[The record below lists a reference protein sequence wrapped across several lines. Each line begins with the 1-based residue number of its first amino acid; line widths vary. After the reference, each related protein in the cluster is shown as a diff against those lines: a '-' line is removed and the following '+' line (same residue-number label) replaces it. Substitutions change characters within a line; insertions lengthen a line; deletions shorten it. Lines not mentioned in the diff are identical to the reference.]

1 MRAMLDRLVDLQKT
15 DEKLV
20 EFQSE
25 EMKIPLEI
33 EAAEGKIG
41 QISAQIEEIDLE
53 ISHLSVQISELDRQ
67 LEEVKES
74 SRRFQSRLL
83 IVKTQ
88 REYQAVQREGESA
101 RKKRGDL
108 EAEVKE
114 LRSDRSNVEA
124 SRKVLEEALEEEKAS
139 LGSIKKDGNKRL
151 NSLKKQREDLE
162 KTRTVEA
169 GLIDPDL
176 LARYQR
182 VFNRYHGQGVV
193 KLVKGVCHG
202 CFMMVP
208 PQLFNQ
214 VLAQEKV
221 HQCPNCGRI
230 IYADES

>member
-1 MRAMLDRLVDLQKT
+1 MLDRLVDLQMT

-20 EFQSE
+20 EFITE
-25 EMKIPLEI
+25 EMKIPQEI
-33 EAAEGKIG
+33 ETAERKIE
-41 QISAQIEEIDLE
+41 QTANRMEEIDLE
-53 ISHLSVQISELDRQ
+53 FSRLSEQISELDRQ

-74 SRRFQSRLL
+74 TRRFQSRLL

-114 LRSDRSNVEA
+114 LRSDRTSVEE
-124 SRKVLEEALEEEKAS
+124 SREGVEVALEEEKAN
-139 LGSIKKDGNKRL
+139 LARVKKDGKKRL
-151 NSLKKQREDLE
+151 NAIRKQREDLE
-162 KTRTVEA
+162 KTRLVEA

-176 LARYQR
+176 LSRYQK

-193 KLVKGVCHG
+193 KLVKGVCYG

-214 VLAQEKV
+214 VLAQGSI